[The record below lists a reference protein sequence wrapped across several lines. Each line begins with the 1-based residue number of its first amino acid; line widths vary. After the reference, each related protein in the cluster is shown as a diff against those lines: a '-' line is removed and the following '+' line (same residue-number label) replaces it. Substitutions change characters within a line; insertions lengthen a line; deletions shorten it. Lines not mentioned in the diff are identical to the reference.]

1 MCFDEDQL
9 EQVCEYPSEIS
20 MLVGATHPPD
30 LEKSE
35 RLQGEEAQEDEGEEE
50 AAATV
55 PKATRNMVMSS
66 RGLRVSQSHPLLKK
80 HNV

>member
-9 EQVCEYPSEIS
+9 EQVCEYPSESS
-20 MLVGATHPPD
+20 MLVGAPYPHD
-30 LEKSE
+30 LGKTD
-35 RLQGEEAQEDEGEEE
+35 RLQAEEAQEEEGEEE

-55 PKATRNMVMSS
+55 PKSTRNVGMSS